1 MKRWQRGDAGAVM
14 LVMMAL
20 MALGFLWYDGM
31 HRDGAHG
38 GARRGD
44 AARPA
49 PMKTA
54 LDLLDE
60 AYARGEITREEY
72 LQRRADLLRR

>member
-20 MALGFLWYDGM
+20 MALGFLWYGGM
-31 HRDGAHG
+31 HRDNAHD
-38 GARRGD
+38 GARRDGVSQP
-44 AARPA
+44 AAP
-49 PMKTA
+49 KTA

-60 AYARGEITREEY
+60 AYARGEIAREEY